1 MQGLVL
7 SEVHWFER
15 RCVMEG
21 RERVCL
27 PLLCVSLLGNME
39 EVKTVREE
47 LGTVKSEPKGERG
60 EQNVEKAN

>member
-1 MQGLVL
+1 
-7 SEVHWFER
+7 
-15 RCVMEG
+15 MEG
-21 RERVCL
+21 REGVCL

>member
-1 MQGLVL
+1 
-7 SEVHWFER
+7 
-15 RCVMEG
+15 
-21 RERVCL
+21 
-27 PLLCVSLLGNME
+27 ME